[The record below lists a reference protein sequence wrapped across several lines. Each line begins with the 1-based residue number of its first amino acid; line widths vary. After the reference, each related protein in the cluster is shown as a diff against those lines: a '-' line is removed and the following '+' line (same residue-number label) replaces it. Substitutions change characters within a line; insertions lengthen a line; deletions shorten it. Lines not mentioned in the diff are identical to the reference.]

1 LEFKK
6 IQAAATILEQIESIA
21 WQGLALPPNFDP
33 SFWRP
38 SLRNLVAQIKVLPPV
53 FRCSQVRLKRELI
66 NPDYEH
72 LWLELS
78 DVSLGARGL
87 KKLEVRLGASL
98 VQADGFSQ
106 HPKFEFPLIDGK
118 HKPFKSWFAESS
130 DEHGSKLE
138 LRFALETQR
147 FDVAVFSKL
156 DEADKLFVL
165 RLMQSMPG
173 LLQQLQAQPVAIHR
187 PWAAWVGLSQA
198 AVNVID
204 GLLAT
209 SAKNKTATA
218 VKQADQ
224 VPDQLPK
231 QSQDQEPP
239 APALKK
245 PPVQG
250 KVIQIGHKAPAAKTA
265 KAAKTTKTTP
275 AKASSQ

>member
-1 LEFKK
+1 
-6 IQAAATILEQIESIA
+6 
-21 WQGLALPPNFDP
+21 
-33 SFWRP
+33 
-38 SLRNLVAQIKVLPPV
+38 LVAQIKVLPPV

-138 LRFALETQR
+138 LRFALDTQR
-147 FDVAVFSKL
+147 FDLAVFSKL

-173 LLQQLQAQPVAIHR
+173 LLQQLQAQQVAIHR

-198 AVNVID
+198 ALNVID
-204 GLLAT
+204 GLIAT

-224 VPDQLPK
+224 VPDQKPDLE
-231 QSQDQEPP
+231 SP
-239 APALKK
+239 APAVKK
-245 PPVQG
+245 APIQG
-250 KVIQIGHKAPAAKTA
+250 KVIRIGQKAPAAKTA
-265 KAAKTTKTTP
+265 KTTKPTP